1 MQRPETGD
9 QRPARTL
16 ERPDTRDNQ
25 YNLTT
30 SVVVVIVVVAG
41 FVVAVSVVFAD
52 VVAIHKT
59 TYLQGSGE
67 LH

>member
-1 MQRPETGD
+1 MMLWLSFFD
-9 QRPARTL
+9 A
-16 ERPDTRDNQ
+16 
-25 YNLTT
+25 
-30 SVVVVIVVVAG
+30 VVVIVVVAG
-41 FVVAVSVVFAD
+41 FVVAISVVFAD